1 MLHLLSC
8 QLTVANEDELL
19 LLEFGIWN
27 LGLHFCLFMQFCCM
41 TEVFFKGDI

>member
-19 LLEFGIWN
+19 LLEFGIWDYI
-27 LGLHFCLFMQFCCM
+27 LSVYAVLLYDRG
-41 TEVFFKGDI
+41 FFKGDI